1 MYQRAEPGA
10 HQLSRGFHIL
20 REEGAVTVARRVPV
34 RFDVAAEAMF
44 GRMGKLALAHQV
56 RQDLW
61 RVLQK
66 VRGFAPV
73 VRVTESE
80 RGLLVTAGGQIEGR
94 FDRATLEER
103 IAALLAHPEHVAR
116 WTRWAR

>member
-1 MYQRAEPGA
+1 MSKGW
-10 HQLSRGFHIL
+10 HIL

-34 RFDVAAEAMF
+34 RFDVSAEAAF
-44 GRMGKLALAHQV
+44 AGPLRKLALASQV

-61 RVLQK
+61 RALQA

-73 VRVTESE
+73 VRVAEAGE
-80 RGLLVTAGGQIEGR
+80 GLLVTAGGQVEGR
-94 FDRATLEER
+94 FDRARLEDK
-103 IAALLAHPEHVAR
+103 IAALLAEPGRVAR

>member
-1 MYQRAEPGA
+1 M
-10 HQLSRGFHIL
+10 SRGFHIL

-34 RFDVAAEAMF
+34 RFDVCAEARF
-44 GRMGKLALAHQV
+44 GPLRKRALAQQV

-61 RVLQK
+61 RALQD

-73 VRVTESE
+73 VRVAEAGDGVT
-80 RGLLVTAGGQIEGR
+80 VTAGGQVEGR
-94 FDRATLEER
+94 HDRAFLEDV
-103 IAALLAHPEHVAR
+103 IAAVLSDPRHVAR